1 MAVSD
6 LFSPNPRRHNH
17 LPLFEVLRRGSG
29 STPPGVTPRVTP
41 GVTPGA
47 YPRVAPGVT
56 PGVIPRVIPGAHPGV
71 IPGVAPGVT
80 PGVIPRSHPGAP
92 PRVTPGATPRVTP
105 RVTPGVRFWSLSD
118 QCISALISVLLHIP
132 GPGTGLD
139 FASVF
144 IGVGRWFDIRVPH
157 RRLSASIGG

>member
-1 MAVSD
+1 M
-6 LFSPNPRRHNH
+6 
-17 LPLFEVLRRGSG
+17 LRAGLG
-29 STPPGVTPRVTP
+29 STPPGVTPRVAPGVTPGVTPRVAPGAYPGVIPRVTPGAPPGAYPGAIP

-47 YPRVAPGVT
+47 YPGVT
-56 PGVIPRVIPGAHPGV
+56 PGV
-71 IPGVAPGVT
+71 
-80 PGVIPRSHPGAP
+80 P
-92 PRVTPGATPRVTP
+92 PRVTPGVTPRVTP
-105 RVTPGVRFWSLSD
+105 GVPPGVRFWSLSD
-118 QCISALISVLLHIP
+118 QCIPALISVLLHIP